1 MRPFPLGKQG
11 CPHDVGFGQHLRD
24 PIGETASHP
33 WKATCIELDHPVLD
47 DPATEVEVALRLQ
60 ITPSRL
66 DAGAQYLDDEVGRA
80 PNLLLHDAE
89 PVGENHGDVRGDVVL
104 TLLLPEHTGLGQNL
118 ATERA
123 HRGAERDDD
132 PCDRLLVPARRSPRL
147 EENPS
152 HQLVA
157 CVPFVRQAIEIT
169 RPQPSIE
176 HGRSLGHA
184 GAHIMR
190 WPHGQHARRIG
201 SGRDGR
207 SRSPSFTRLP
217 GGVCSS
223 A

>member
-1 MRPFPLGKQG
+1 M
-11 CPHDVGFGQHLRD
+11 
-24 PIGETASHP
+24 
-33 WKATCIELDHPVLD
+33 PVLSIS
-47 DPATEVEVALRLQ
+47 TTRLGAPR
-60 ITPSRL
+60 IFSCTMPSRS
-66 DAGAQYLDDEVGRA
+66 ARTTATSGADI
-80 PNLLLHDAE
+80 
-89 PVGENHGDVRGDVVL
+89 VL

-123 HRGAERDDD
+123 HRGVERDDD
-132 PCDRLLVPARRSPRL
+132 PCDRLLVSARRSPRL

-176 HGRSLGHA
+176 HCRSRGHA

-190 WPHGQHARRIG
+190 WPYGQHARRIG